1 MDSLNKCKWQDR
13 NDQAVDIRIC
23 EYGRVDDGVGEGF
36 GRADPAEESIGIIM
50 STHSGFKKLSF
61 ESYDCLQEDC
71 NWERSSVPHSTFI
84 EDEVIGHQDF
94 WRRKD
99 DLLGEIFEIGNSLSC

>member
-1 MDSLNKCKWQDR
+1 VVS
-13 NDQAVDIRIC
+13 
-23 EYGRVDDGVGEGF
+23 
-36 GRADPAEESIGIIM
+36 
-50 STHSGFKKLSF
+50 KKLSF

-99 DLLGEIFEIGNSLSC
+99 DLLGEIFEIGNSLSCQSTDPFPRLACSDKRQSMPKKGPIDAYSGVVGHRAEVV

>member
-1 MDSLNKCKWQDR
+1 LNFALGKMDSLNKCKWQDR

-50 STHSGFKKLSF
+50 STHTAFCKNTGHGARRVNRPT
-61 ESYDCLQEDC
+61 EHTPQM
-71 NWERSSVPHSTFI
+71 NSS
-84 EDEVIGHQDF
+84 
-94 WRRKD
+94 
-99 DLLGEIFEIGNSLSC
+99 

>member
-1 MDSLNKCKWQDR
+1 VKGLDERILPR
-13 NDQAVDIRIC
+13 NRLELSCPPIV
-23 EYGRVDDGVGEGF
+23 V
-36 GRADPAEESIGIIM
+36 S
-50 STHSGFKKLSF
+50 KKLSF